1 MTKQLALSALTFCAA
16 LAWESAVA
24 EVHGSGTGTPSAAT
38 GNPAP
43 APRQPAAN
51 PATRGAPVY
60 DTGTYGTGTGSPD
73 FASGMYGARRQAS
86 APAVLA
92 DLVLLRPLGI
102 ALTAAGAGLFIGT
115 SPLAALASIAP
126 PHDAIERSG
135 NALVVAPGAFTFMR
149 PLGEFT
155 YQPGGVYPIR
165 P

>member
-1 MTKQLALSALTFCAA
+1 MKKQLALSALILCAA

-24 EVHGSGTGTPSAAT
+24 ETQGTGTGTPAA

-51 PATRGAPVY
+51 PGAPVY
-60 DTGTYGTGTGSPD
+60 DAGTYGTGAGSPG

-86 APAVLA
+86 ALAVLA

-135 NALVVAPGAFTFMR
+135 TALVVAPGAFTFMR

-155 YQPGGVYPIR
+155 YQPSGVYPIH